1 VSDTATT
8 ATEPL
13 GCPISYPS
21 LESVPCPYPIFDN
34 FREQGIQVPSADRV
48 EFIVSKHEQISYI
61 LRHPEIFSSTTA
73 LNAEAQPGWEESV
86 FSSDPPDHTIKR
98 EIAHSTL
105 KPAKLKAYQPM
116 VQKVVDDLIDAFID
130 DGRVEFVSQ
139 FAIRMSS
146 DVMFNLLDITR
157 EEAGW
162 VADITFEGIG
172 SRYLPPDMQV
182 EQARDGQRVNEFMAG
197 VVTDRIDNLG
207 DDVISQL
214 ILGHRERKGD
224 DDIAYLAV
232 EATVFLL
239 GGVLTTAH
247 LTGSAMRLLLEHP
260 QYMAEVRANRKLIPN
275 MLEEAMRFESP
286 LQFMPRV
293 TLEDAEIDGVSIPAG
308 SELLL
313 IYASGNRDDAMF
325 PDADRFDIHRKNVRR
340 HLGFGLGP
348 HFCLGAPLAR
358 LEGVISYESLF
369 NRMDNIALA
378 EGEDN
383 FGHIASAFNRGP
395 RELHLTFDA
404 I

>member
-1 VSDTATT
+1 
-8 ATEPL
+8 
-13 GCPISYPS
+13 
-21 LESVPCPYPIFDN
+21 
-34 FREQGIQVPSADRV
+34 QVPSADRV
-48 EFIVSKHEQISYI
+48 EFIVSKHEQIRYI

-214 ILGHRERKGD
+214 ILGHRERKGE

-293 TLEDAEIDGVSIPAG
+293 TLEDAEIGGVSIPAG